1 VTDTKEQLTVSQ
13 PPANKSKDR
22 FTKPEWSWMLYD
34 FTTNA
39 YATIILTT
47 IFPIYFN
54 AMVGDA
60 AVGLQWKGY
69 AQSFIML
76 VAAVSCPIL
85 GAIGDIQGMK
95 KRLWFGFA
103 MSGVVLTVAMAFGAS
118 WQLLLVGYVLSN
130 IAYNC
135 ANLFYDSFIT
145 DVTSHDRMH
154 KVSTTAFAVGYFG
167 GGTVML
173 VVTAVLMFTMGTSNP
188 WTVRLSFL
196 LTALWWLLFSLPMA
210 FNVKQQ
216 HYNPKPA
223 KEVLHTL
230 FRQLG
235 HTAVSIAK
243 NKGLLLFTL
252 AFFFYID
259 GVGTVITMAT
269 SYGSALG
276 LNSTLMIVAILTTQ
290 LVAVPFSLLFGWLA
304 GKFGGLHLIIVA
316 ICIYVFICIMGF
328 YMGFS
333 ISTAAAGAAHDLA
346 IARGQVL
353 FWIMAGLVGTSQGGI
368 QALSRSQFGR
378 MVPRERSNEYFGF
391 FNIFSRFASIIGPAM
406 MALVTGL
413 THGRTEFGI
422 LSIIILF
429 AVGGVLLIGWRKD
442 IHASEVVE
450 LDEETDD
457 AVAIE

>member
-1 VTDTKEQLTVSQ
+1 MV
-13 PPANKSKDR
+13 
-22 FTKPEWSWMLYD
+22 YD

-39 YATIILTT
+39 YATIILTA
-47 IFPIYFN
+47 IFPIFFN
-54 AMVGDA
+54 SFFADP

-76 VAAVSCPIL
+76 VAAVTCPIL

-95 KRLWFGFA
+95 KRMWFGFA
-103 MSGVVLTVAMAFGAS
+103 MSGALLTVAMAFGTS
-118 WQLLLVGYVLSN
+118 WQFLLVGYVLSN

-145 DVTSHDRMH
+145 DVTPHDRMH

-167 GGTVML
+167 GGTIML
-173 VVTAVLMFTMGTSNP
+173 IVTAALMFTIGQSLAVT
-188 WTVRLSFL
+188 LSFII
-196 LTALWWLLFSLPMA
+196 TAAWWIIFSIPMA
-210 FNVKQQ
+210 FNVKQT
-216 HYNPKPA
+216 HFNPKPA
-223 KEVLHTL
+223 NEVLHNL
-230 FRQLG
+230 FKQLG

-243 NKGLLLFTL
+243 NKGLLLFTV

-269 SYGSALG
+269 SYGSTLG

-290 LVAVPFSLLFGWLA
+290 VVAVPFSLLFGWLA
-304 GKFGGLHLIIVA
+304 GKFGGVHMIIVA
-316 ICIYVFICIMGF
+316 ICIYVVICVMGF
-328 YMGFS
+328 YMGYS
-333 ISTAAAGAAHDLA
+333 ISSAPLGTVGHDAA
-346 IARGQVL
+346 IARGQIL
-353 FWIMAGLVGTSQGGI
+353 FWVMAGMVGTSQGGI

-413 THGRTEFGI
+413 THGRSEFGI
-422 LSIIILF
+422 LSILILF
-429 AVGGVLLIGWRKD
+429 GVGAVLLIGWRKD

-450 LDEETDD
+450 LSQESDE
-457 AVAIE
+457 ALVL